1 MWRDLENNVSNTS
14 TTEYGRS
21 GTSENNF
28 GKYDFE
34 LEAVPNIEV
43 SDFVQMLEEENRLN
57 CTQSILLTPYFRKE
71 AKKIRDQ
78 AKKSEE
84 LLHFWPTFFLGL
96 GKGRRGRL

>member
-1 MWRDLENNVSNTS
+1 MWRDLENNVSNKS
-14 TTEYGRS
+14 TADYGRS

-34 LEAVPNIEV
+34 LKAIPNTKD
-43 SDFVQMLEEENRLN
+43 SDFVQMLEEEDRLN

-78 AKKSEE
+78 ATNQRNC
-84 LLHFWPTFFLGL
+84 FTFGQLSF
-96 GKGRRGRL
+96 

>member
-14 TTEYGRS
+14 TADYEI
-21 GTSENNF
+21 SENNF

-43 SDFVQMLEEENRLN
+43 SDFVQMLEEENRMN

-78 AKKSEE
+78 A
-84 LLHFWPTFFLGL
+84 TN
-96 GKGRRGRL
+96 

>member
-1 MWRDLENNVSNTS
+1 MWRDLENNMSNTS
-14 TTEYGRS
+14 TTDYGKS

-34 LEAVPNIEV
+34 LEAIPNTKD

-78 AKKSEE
+78 AKNERNC
-84 LLHFWPTFFLGL
+84 FTFGQLSF
-96 GKGRRGRL
+96 

>member
-43 SDFVQMLEEENRLN
+43 SDFVQMLEEENRMN
-57 CTQSILLTPYFRKE
+57 CTQSTLLTPYFRKE

-78 AKKSEE
+78 AKNERNC
-84 LLHFWPTFFLGL
+84 FTFGQLSF
-96 GKGRRGRL
+96 

>member
-14 TTEYGRS
+14 TTDYGRS

-34 LEAVPNIEV
+34 LKAIPNTKN
-43 SDFVQMLEEENRLN
+43 SDFGLN

-78 AKKSEE
+78 ATNQRNC
-84 LLHFWPTFFLGL
+84 FTFGQLSF
-96 GKGRRGRL
+96 

>member
-14 TTEYGRS
+14 TADYGRS

-34 LEAVPNIEV
+34 LKAIPNTKH
-43 SDFVQMLEEENRLN
+43 SDFFQMLEEEDRLN
-57 CTQSILLTPYFRKE
+57 CTQSILLSPYFRKE

-78 AKKSEE
+78 ATNQRNC
-84 LLHFWPTFFLGL
+84 FTFGQLSF
-96 GKGRRGRL
+96 

>member
-14 TTEYGRS
+14 ATDYGKS

-28 GKYDFE
+28 EKYDFA
-34 LEAVPNIEV
+34 LKAVPNIEV

-78 AKKSEE
+78 ATNQRNC
-84 LLHFWPTFFLGL
+84 FTFGQLSF
-96 GKGRRGRL
+96 

>member
-1 MWRDLENNVSNTS
+1 MWDNLRNNLINTS
-14 TTEYGRS
+14 ISDYGKG

-78 AKKSEE
+78 ATNQRNC
-84 LLHFWPTFFLGL
+84 FTFGQLSF
-96 GKGRRGRL
+96 

>member
-43 SDFVQMLEEENRLN
+43 SDFVQMLEEENRMN

-78 AKKSEE
+78 AKKIRGIAS
-84 LLHFWPTFFLGL
+84 LLANFLFRFGQ
-96 GKGRRGRL
+96 G